1 MRIAYLLPAEYAIGN
16 PGNGVTAQARA
27 QAAAMARRG
36 HDVVY
41 LNPWDLQLEEE
52 IDVLHFFMGGL
63 ALYGI
68 ESGRRLPPTG
78 VIVMSPIL
86 DTNKAHRL
94 YRLAAHVGS
103 LLSRMHSVPA
113 VLTAQAR
120 GSDVVICRSQHERQ
134 RVIRSLGVAQARA
147 AVVLNGIDPPD
158 PSPQSMREVKQRYE
172 LPDRFVLH
180 VSGYTDPRK
189 NVLRLV
195 AAAEQLGL
203 PLVVAGH
210 AMPGP
215 IASKLQASAKR
226 NQQLRLLGFV
236 DRQTRDALY
245 GLCHVFCLP
254 SYHEGTGLAALEAG
268 AAGAHVIITRLGG
281 TRDYFQDLASYVS
294 PTDVNDIRQALART
308 WDIPRGSALQAHI
321 RASLGWDASASV
333 LERTYE
339 LARSRKATARA

>member
-36 HDVVY
+36 HDVIY

-52 IDVLHFFMGGL
+52 IDVLHFFMGGM

-86 DTNKAHRL
+86 DTNKAFGL
-94 YRLAAHVGS
+94 YRFAAQLGS
-103 LLSRMHSVPA
+103 VLPRMHSVPA
-113 VLTAQAR
+113 ILAAQAR
-120 GSDVVICRSQHERQ
+120 GSDVVICRSQAERE
-134 RVIRSLGVAQARA
+134 RVIGTLGVSPACA
-147 AVVLNGIDPPD
+147 AVVLNGID
-158 PSPQSMREVKQRYE
+158 SPEPCQQSMSEVKRRYE

-180 VSGYTDPRK
+180 ISGYTDPRK
-189 NVLRLV
+189 NVLRLA

-203 PLVVAGH
+203 PLVIAGH

-215 IASKLQASAKR
+215 IENELR
-226 NQQLRLLGFV
+226 NSCQRNGHLRLLGFV
-236 DRQTRDALY
+236 DRRTRDALY

-254 SYHEGTGLAALEAG
+254 SHHEGTGLAALEAG
-268 AAGAHVIITRLGG
+268 AAGAHVVITRMGG
-281 TRDYFQDLASYVS
+281 THDYFKEHAFYVS
-294 PTDVNDIRQALART
+294 PTDLNGIRQMLARA
-308 WDIPRGSALQAHI
+308 WDAPRGDALRTHI
-321 RASLGWDASASV
+321 HTSLGWDASASA
-333 LERTYE
+333 LERAYDT
-339 LARSRKATARA
+339 ARSRKVAAIA